1 MATIRNKE
9 ISKTGGVCLSFVAVL
24 AIAAATLFTSG
35 KPVEELSENAAVG
48 RKSVITA
55 AGATLP
61 LPFYSEAFKMY
72 WEKNDIPVTY
82 AGIGTERGF
91 RSLKNQQ
98 IDFAG
103 VDVPPTKAELDSL
116 PVKSILVPTCMGAV
130 TIAYNLEGVCQPS
143 EAVFPHNKRKPP
155 KAPSCQGIPRK
166 KKAKA
171 VPYQRKQNGSAE
183 TDKMQCHV

>member
-130 TIAYNLEGVCQPS
+130 TIAYNLEGVDNLRLTG
-143 EAVFPHNKRKPP
+143 EIGRA
-155 KAPSCQGIPRK
+155 
-166 KKAKA
+166 
-171 VPYQRKQNGSAE
+171 
-183 TDKMQCHV
+183 HV